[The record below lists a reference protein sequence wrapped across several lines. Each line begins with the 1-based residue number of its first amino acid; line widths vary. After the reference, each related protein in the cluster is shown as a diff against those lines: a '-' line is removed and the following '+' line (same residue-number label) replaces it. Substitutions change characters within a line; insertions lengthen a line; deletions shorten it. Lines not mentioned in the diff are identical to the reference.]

1 MEIGKT
7 SHMGLINPIDK
18 CKIVSGFGTIKSKF
32 TAIMT
37 LYFQIGL
44 NFLVIVI

>member
-18 CKIVSGFGTIKSKF
+18 CKIVSGFGTIKSNF
-32 TAIMT
+32 TAIIS
-37 LYFQIGL
+37 YFIFP
-44 NFLVIVI
+44 NRVKFFSD